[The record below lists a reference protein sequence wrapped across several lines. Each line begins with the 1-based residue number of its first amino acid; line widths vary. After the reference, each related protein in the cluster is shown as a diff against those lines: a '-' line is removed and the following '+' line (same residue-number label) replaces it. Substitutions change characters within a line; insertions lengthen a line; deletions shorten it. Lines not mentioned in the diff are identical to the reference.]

1 MGSLWYVPTS
11 LCANPGPRAHLR
23 KPSEISA
30 MLSLETVSF
39 VVYILCC
46 ASTLPLCKPW
56 GKGAS
61 QRGEKETIGTAR
73 CCFTRAVHTLCV
85 HTSLFLLGIRAIV
98 SGMVSDCIDA
108 GQECGKFKAIVPPG
122 CTFVL
127 WPIASVASVSMRT
140 TQLNVN
146 TNTKTKDNVTVAV
159 QTAIMYQVTN
169 TGISNSQSLFQKYR
183 LYPQEI
189 INCITP
195 SK

>member
-1 MGSLWYVPTS
+1 
-11 LCANPGPRAHLR
+11 
-23 KPSEISA
+23 
-30 MLSLETVSF
+30 
-39 VVYILCC
+39 
-46 ASTLPLCKPW
+46 
-56 GKGAS
+56 
-61 QRGEKETIGTAR
+61 
-73 CCFTRAVHTLCV
+73 
-85 HTSLFLLGIRAIV
+85 
-98 SGMVSDCIDA
+98 MVSDCIDA